1 MGIYKRYLFIILSI
15 ITVIFAAATLYRK
28 NTTLTHVGD
37 QEKYTTGS
45 VNFILQSQNEDNSYP
60 SLSREIDA
68 VYDVYYLYYL
78 KQIKDK
84 LNIPITLEELEH
96 TYKLI
101 LDNRENTLFPEK
113 RHDNISTIYF
123 FTNIFK
129 DYIMRDSV
137 TRESIIQ
144 YILNL
149 QLPNG
154 SFSYS
159 KNNIEQILENERTQ
173 YLSTYMALFVLG
185 ELGYTT
191 PINQTSD
198 WVKNNLSNLD
208 KYNFT
213 TAGHL
218 LLAIQIARLLNVE
231 INQHAVIMK
240 INKIASEI
248 AELTNKTGISLLVID
263 PLIDFKHIYPQAN
276 VNLRIYKENVDSLQ
290 LDDGFFKVD
299 SQSEENIL
307 ATHIALKYYDA
318 INFSFTSKRDK
329 LNQKMEKYKISPFYL
344 YYQEKPGTLEAT
356 YYADKIKKVVNVNG
370 ETDYSKFLSKINI
383 YELSSTNIFYYL
395 SLIQMQPSEKETF
408 VQLLQS
414 KLEENI
420 TNSSY
425 LEIYYN
431 IKSLELINHPLLS
444 EDKEA
449 ISNLIIKTISEKN
462 ELTDEATPFLTYY
475 RLLLSDALEISY
487 DSIEHDKT
495 YLRIFFENDTKII
508 EQNHSVEFCFLFY
521 ELLQKY
527 FKDINAD
534 NLKKLIEESRNQL
547 GFIKTGRGDQS
558 LTSYSLTY
566 KALLYFKM

>member
-1 MGIYKRYLFIILSI
+1 
-15 ITVIFAAATLYRK
+15 
-28 NTTLTHVGD
+28 
-37 QEKYTTGS
+37 
-45 VNFILQSQNEDNSYP
+45 
-60 SLSREIDA
+60 
-68 VYDVYYLYYL
+68 
-78 KQIKDK
+78 
-84 LNIPITLEELEH
+84 
-96 TYKLI
+96 
-101 LDNRENTLFPEK
+101 
-113 RHDNISTIYF
+113 
-123 FTNIFK
+123 
-129 DYIMRDSV
+129 
-137 TRESIIQ
+137 
-144 YILNL
+144 
-149 QLPNG
+149 
-154 SFSYS
+154 
-159 KNNIEQILENERTQ
+159 
-173 YLSTYMALFVLG
+173 
-185 ELGYTT
+185 
-191 PINQTSD
+191 
-198 WVKNNLSNLD
+198 
-208 KYNFT
+208 
-213 TAGHL
+213 
-218 LLAIQIARLLNVE
+218 
-231 INQHAVIMK
+231 
-240 INKIASEI
+240 
-248 AELTNKTGISLLVID
+248 
-263 PLIDFKHIYPQAN
+263 
-276 VNLRIYKENVDSLQ
+276 
-290 LDDGFFKVD
+290 
-299 SQSEENIL
+299 
-307 ATHIALKYYDA
+307 
-318 INFSFTSKRDK
+318 
-329 LNQKMEKYKISPFYL
+329 
-344 YYQEKPGTLEAT
+344 LEAT